1 MVGATV
7 LQMGV
12 NLWAI
17 SALVQKKRSFR
28 TAFLAFWIVSVLEP
42 LSVLL
47 LDFDMP
53 EILRALSAAIVLGL
67 WFLYVCL
74 SVRVRNT
81 LVN

>member
-1 MVGATV
+1 
-7 LQMGV
+7 MGV
-12 NLWAI
+12 NCGHLGAG
-17 SALVQKKRSFR
+17 AEEAELPD
-28 TAFLAFWIVSVLEP
+28 AFLAFWIVSVLEP

-47 LDFDMP
+47 LDFDVP
-53 EILRALSAAIVLGL
+53 EILRALSAPIVLGL